1 MNSSSFFNLIFSIV
15 VIKYMYIIIS
25 GSEWKN
31 LYEENRNLWCKVAVF
46 SDDVSL
52 IMLEISH
59 R

>member
-15 VIKYMYIIIS
+15 VIRYMHIIIS
-25 GSEWKN
+25 GSEWKT
-31 LYEENRNLWCKVAVF
+31 LYEENRNVWRKVAVF
-46 SDDVSL
+46 PDDVSS